1 MVKVL
6 GLVQVQVWKGTWWID
21 VGICMLMFDDDEEEV
36 EEEEEAEDTLM
47 NNDVVEEG
55 REEEDDILELW
66 EVLENNDTS

>member
-6 GLVQVQVWKGTWWID
+6 VLVQVWKGTWWID
-21 VGICMLMFDDDEEEV
+21 VGIRMLMIDDDEEEV
-36 EEEEEAEDTLM
+36 VDEEEAEDTSM

>member
-6 GLVQVQVWKGTWWID
+6 VLVQVWKGTWWID
-21 VGICMLMFDDDEEEV
+21 VGIRMLMIDDDEEV
-36 EEEEEAEDTLM
+36 EEEEEAEDTSM

-66 EVLENNDTS
+66 EVQENNDTS